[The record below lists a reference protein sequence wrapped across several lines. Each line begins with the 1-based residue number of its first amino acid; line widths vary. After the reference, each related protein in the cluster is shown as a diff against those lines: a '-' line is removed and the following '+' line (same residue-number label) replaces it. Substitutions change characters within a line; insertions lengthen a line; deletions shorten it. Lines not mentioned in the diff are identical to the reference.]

1 MSSVYYKYV
10 WQRNPLCFVTSD
22 IYVRALFMIDGL
34 YWCVGNNLDKLV
46 KKQGSYSWVHTT
58 THHISISNL
67 QFKKNLFDHKKC
79 FCSDNQYNFDVP
91 WENVWHSRFHLKVS
105 KTCYNMLIYWKIKYD
120 SIKKNVYIILKNIPD
135 SRKKP
140 TKPHL
145 QQLLHYM
152 KYDIFFL
159 LPSSLKT
166 CMYKVSSYKSNCHLY
181 IR

>member
-1 MSSVYYKYV
+1 MTKKPSLFRYQWHLCTVIVYDRRFILV
-10 WQRNPLCFVTSD
+10 W
-22 IYVRALFMIDGL
+22 
-34 YWCVGNNLDKLV
+34 GNNLDKLV

-58 THHISISNL
+58 AHHISISNL
-67 QFKKNLFDHKKC
+67 QFKKNMFDLKKKC
-79 FCSDNQYNFDVP
+79 CCSDNQYNFDVP

-120 SIKKNVYIILKNIPD
+120 SIKKMFTLSWKISQI
-135 SRKKP
+135 REKK

-159 LPSSLKT
+159 LPSLSKT

>member
-1 MSSVYYKYV
+1 MTKKPSLFRYQWHLCTVIVYDRRFILV
-10 WQRNPLCFVTSD
+10 W
-22 IYVRALFMIDGL
+22 
-34 YWCVGNNLDKLV
+34 GNNLDKLV
-46 KKQGSYSWVHTT
+46 KKQGSHSWVHTT

-79 FCSDNQYNFDVP
+79 FCSDKQYNFDVP

-120 SIKKNVYIILKNIPD
+120 SIKKMFTLSWKISQI
-135 SRKKP
+135 REKK

-159 LPSSLKT
+159 LPSLLKT
-166 CMYKVSSYKSNCHLY
+166 CIYKVSSYKSNCHLY